1 MKKRTFSTLLISG
14 VSLILLTVSTIGA
27 GCIKANAS
35 DFVTKS
41 YKNIQVSGEYVIPD
55 GFDYSTYYVVVAT
68 NNTGKDIQISADFVA
83 LDKNGEVLAK
93 VNDYFDAVK
102 KDQQFI
108 LYGKFLN
115 SKIKDA
121 VKYQY
126 VFNTSETDNCTYNS
140 VDVDAAKMGECIE
153 VSATNYS
160 EKDIQG
166 VGIRTIFLK
175 RGQPVAFD
183 TVNIADV
190 GYVFHGGST
199 NSQIIGLG
207 AGSYDD
213 YILTYTSAGN
223 DVTMDF

>member
-1 MKKRTFSTLLISG
+1 MKKRTFSSLLIFG
-14 VSLILLTVSTIGA
+14 VSLVLLTISMLGA
-27 GCIKANAS
+27 DSIKASAS
-35 DFVTKS
+35 DLIARDPD
-41 YKNIQVSGEYVIPD
+41 NIQINGEYVIPD

-68 NNTGKDIQISADFVA
+68 NNTGMDIAISADFVA
-83 LDKNGEVLAK
+83 LDSNGEVVAK

-115 SKIKDA
+115 SKIKNA

-140 VDVDAAKMGECIE
+140 VDVDTTKMGECIE

-166 VGIRTIFLK
+166 VGIRTVFLK
-175 RGQPVAFD
+175 SGKPVAFD

-199 NSQIIGLG
+199 NSQVIGYN
-207 AGSYDD
+207 AGNYDD
-213 YILTYTSAGN
+213 YIMTYTSAGN
-223 DVTMDF
+223 GAVMDF